1 MADSAA
7 NVTAARRRRD
17 RLGGM
22 RDDSAG
28 RQAIR
33 LSLLPFVDI
42 VFGTI
47 GVFTVV
53 FAVQNVL
60 EAKEGIQPG
69 VDSVVTCVEGD
80 RLTAHWPDGGAA
92 PAGRP
97 DRSLELLGALGNAGR
112 PFRSMILALSGECEK
127 ARRQFLKAFE
137 RYLDV
142 TEGPVASDRGV
153 PPYVMLELY
162 PIGNA
167 ADAQALLRRWRSDG
181 GDE

>member
-1 MADSAA
+1 MGAGAVVA
-7 NVTAARRRRD
+7 TAARRRINR
-17 RLGGM
+17 GGQV
-22 RDDSAG
+22 RNYDASK
-28 RQAIR
+28 QIIR

-47 GVFTVV
+47 GIFTVV

-69 VDSVVTCVEGD
+69 VDRIVTCVEGN
-80 RLTAHWPDGGAA
+80 RLTAHWPDGGSIPSA
-92 PAGRP
+92 RP
-97 DRSLELLGALGNAGR
+97 ERSHELLGAMGNTES

-127 ARRQFLKAFE
+127 ARRLFLKAFE

-142 TEGPVASDRGV
+142 SANPADDDHGA

-162 PIGNA
+162 PIGDA
-167 ADAQALLRRWRSDG
+167 ADAAALLKRWRSEG

>member
-1 MADSAA
+1 MAAGAVAA
-7 NVTAARRRRD
+7 TGVRRRLD
-17 RLGGM
+17 RGG
-22 RDDSAG
+22 RFRGDSTA
-28 RQAIR
+28 RQVIR

-69 VDSVVTCVEGD
+69 VDSIVTCVEGN
-80 RLTAHWPDGGAA
+80 RLTAHWPDGSAA
-92 PAGRP
+92 PAAAP
-97 DRSLELLGALGNAGR
+97 DQSLELLGTLSNGER
-112 PFRSMILALSGECEK
+112 PFRSMILALSGECER

-142 TEGPVASDRGV
+142 TANPVASDRRA

-162 PIGNA
+162 PIGDA
-167 ADAQALLRRWRSDG
+167 ADAEALLNRWRLDGSD
-181 GDE
+181 E

>member
-1 MADSAA
+1 
-7 NVTAARRRRD
+7 
-17 RLGGM
+17 M
-22 RDDSAG
+22 RDDSAP
-28 RQAIR
+28 RQSIR

-69 VDSVVTCVEGD
+69 IDSIVTCVEGD
-80 RLTAHWPDGGAA
+80 RLTAHWPDGTDA
-92 PAGRP
+92 PAVRT
-97 DRSLELLGALGNAGR
+97 DRSLELLEEMGNAGR
-112 PFRSMILALSGECEK
+112 PLRSMILALSGECED
-127 ARRQFLKAFE
+127 ARRRFLKAFE
-137 RYLDV
+137 QYLDV
-142 TEGPVASDRGV
+142 TRKPVATDRGA

-162 PIGNA
+162 PIGDA
-167 ADAQALLRRWRSDG
+167 ADAQALLQRWRSDD

>member
-1 MADSAA
+1 MARQTA
-7 NVTAARRRRD
+7 VTAARRRLD
-17 RLGGM
+17 RRTGT

-28 RQAIR
+28 RQVVR

-69 VDSVVTCVEGD
+69 IDSIVTCVEGD
-80 RLTAHWPDGGAA
+80 RLTAHWPDGTAA
-92 PAGRP
+92 PADRP
-97 DRSLELLGALGNAGR
+97 DRSLELLEELGNAER
-112 PFRSMILALSGECEK
+112 PLRSMILALSGECED

-137 RYLDV
+137 QFLDV
-142 TEGPVASDRGV
+142 SGKSMASDRGA

-162 PIGNA
+162 PVGDA
-167 ADAQALLRRWRSDG
+167 ADAQTLVERWRSDG
-181 GDE
+181 GSE

>member
-1 MADSAA
+1 
-7 NVTAARRRRD
+7 
-17 RLGGM
+17 M

-28 RQAIR
+28 RHAIR

-69 VDSVVTCVEGD
+69 IDSIVTCVGGD
-80 RLTAHWPDGGAA
+80 RLTAHWPDGTDA
-92 PAGRP
+92 PAVRP
-97 DRSLELLGALGNAGR
+97 DRGLELLEELGSAER
-112 PFRSMILALSGECEK
+112 PLRSMILALSGECK
-127 ARRQFLKAFE
+127 DARRQFLKAFE
-137 RYLDV
+137 QYVDV
-142 TEGPVASDRGV
+142 TRKSMASDRGT

-162 PIGNA
+162 PIGDA
-167 ADAQALLRRWRSDG
+167 ADAQALLDRWRSDD